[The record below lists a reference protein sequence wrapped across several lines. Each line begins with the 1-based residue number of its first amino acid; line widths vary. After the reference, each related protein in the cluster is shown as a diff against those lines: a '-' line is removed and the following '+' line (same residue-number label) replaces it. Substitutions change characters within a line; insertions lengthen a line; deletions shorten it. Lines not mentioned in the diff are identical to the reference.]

1 MEVSRV
7 SEFIWVEKYRPKT
20 IEECILP
27 QRTKKTFQDFVNKGE
42 IPNMLLSGP
51 PGIGKTT
58 VAKAL
63 CHQLGADF
71 YVINGSDEGRFLDT
85 VRNNAKNFAS
95 TVSLTSDSKHKV
107 IIIDEA
113 DNTTS
118 DVQLLLR
125 ASIEEFSG
133 NCRFIFT
140 CNYKNKIIEPL
151 HSRCS
156 VVDFSVS
163 KKDKPTIAAQFF
175 QRLNTILEEEKIDAD
190 KKVVA
195 ELINKH
201 FPDWRRVL
209 NECQRYSVGGKIDSG
224 ILATFSEVK
233 TNELVTNLKKKNFS
247 EVRKW
252 CVNNL
257 DNDPTVLLRHVYD
270 NLFTT
275 LVSSSIPAAVLII
288 AKYQYQVAFVA
299 DQEINLLACLTEI
312 MVECEFK

>member
-1 MEVSRV
+1 MRD
-7 SEFIWVEKYRPKT
+7 EFLWVEKYRPKT

-27 QRTKKTFQDFVNKGE
+27 ESTKKTFLDFLNKGE
-42 IPNMLLSGP
+42 IPNLLLAGP
-51 PGIGKTT
+51 AGCGKTT

-63 CHQLGADF
+63 CHQLGADY

-95 TVSLTSDSKHKV
+95 TVSLSSDSRHKV

-113 DNTTS
+113 DNTTP

-125 ASIEEFSG
+125 ASIEEFSN

-151 HSRCS
+151 HSRCA
-156 VVDFSVS
+156 VVEFGITG
-163 KKDKPTIAAQFF
+163 KQKPAIAASFF
-175 QRLNTILEEEKIDAD
+175 KRLNDILDDERIETD
-190 KKVVA
+190 KKVLA

-209 NECQRYSVGGKIDSG
+209 NECQRYAVSGKIDAG
-224 ILATFSEVK
+224 ILAHFSDVK
-233 TNELVTNLKKKNFS
+233 VNDLIKNLKAKDFK

-257 DNDPTVLLRHVYD
+257 DNDPAVLLRRIYD
-270 NLFTT
+270 ALYDS
-275 LVSSSIPAAVLII
+275 LVPNTIPAAVLTI
-288 AKYQYQVAFVA
+288 AKYQYQIAFVA

-312 MVECEFK
+312 MVEGEFK

>member
-1 MEVSRV
+1 MSD
-7 SEFIWVEKYRPKT
+7 FLWVEKYRPKT
-20 IEECILP
+20 INECILP
-27 QRTKKTFQDFVNKGE
+27 QDIKKTFQSFLDKGE
-42 IPNMLLSGP
+42 VPNLLLSGP
-51 PGIGKTT
+51 AGCGKTT

-63 CHQLGADF
+63 CHELGVDY

-85 VRNNAKNFAS
+85 VRNQAKNFAS

-113 DNTTS
+113 DNTTH

-125 ASIEEFSG
+125 ANIEEFYG

-151 HSRCS
+151 HSRCA
-156 VVDFSVS
+156 VVEFGIRG
-163 KKDKPTIAAQFF
+163 KQKQEIAASFF
-175 QRLNTILEEEKIDAD
+175 NRLVTILDQERVDAD
-190 KKVVA
+190 KKVIA

>member
-1 MEVSRV
+1 MIMRN
-7 SEFIWVEKYRPKT
+7 EFLWVEKYRPKT

-27 QRTKKTFQDFVNKGE
+27 TSIKKTFQDFLDKGE
-42 IPNMLLSGP
+42 VPNLLLAGP
-51 PGIGKTT
+51 AGCGKTT

-63 CHQLGADF
+63 CNELGVDV

-85 VRNNAKNFAS
+85 VRNTAKNFAS
-95 TVSLTSDSKHKV
+95 TVSLSSTAKHKV

-113 DNTTS
+113 DNTTN

-125 ASIEEFSG
+125 AFTEEFSG

-140 CNYKNKIIEPL
+140 CNFKNKIIEPL
-151 HSRCS
+151 HSRCACI
-156 VVDFSVS
+156 DFSTNS
-163 KKDKPTIAAQFF
+163 KVRPQLAAQFF
-175 QRLNTILEEEKIDAD
+175 KRLQEILVTENIESDN
-190 KKVVA
+190 KVLV

-209 NECQRYSVGGKIDSG
+209 NECQRYSSSGKIDSG
-224 ILATFSEVK
+224 ILATFSDVK
-233 TNELVTNLKKKNFS
+233 VNDLINHLKEKNFK

-252 CVNNL
+252 VVNNL
-257 DNDPTVLLRHVYD
+257 DNDATVLLRRIYD
-270 NLFTT
+270 SLYES
-275 LVSSSIPAAVLII
+275 LVPGSIPAAVLVL

-299 DQEINLLACLTEI
+299 DQEINMLACLTEL

>member
-1 MEVSRV
+1 MSD
-7 SEFIWVEKYRPKT
+7 FIWVEKYRPKT
-20 IEECILP
+20 IDECILP
-27 QRTKKTFQDFVNKGE
+27 DGIKKTFQDFLNAGE

-63 CHQLGADF
+63 CNQLGADY

-125 ASIEEFSG
+125 ASIEEFSK

-156 VVDFSVS
+156 VVDFSIH
-163 KKDKPTIAAQFF
+163 KRDKPTIAAQFF
-175 QRLNTILEEEKIDAD
+175 SRLTHILEEEKVDTD

-195 ELINKH
+195 QLINNH

-209 NECQRYSVGGKIDSG
+209 NECQRYSVSGKIDSG
-224 ILATFSEVK
+224 ILVTFSDVAVNDLIK
-233 TNELVTNLKKKNFS
+233 SLKEKNFS

-252 CVNNL
+252 VVANL
-257 DNDPTVLLRHVYD
+257 DNDTSMLLRRIYD
-270 NLFTT
+270 SLYDS
-275 LVSSSIPAAVLII
+275 LEHSSIPAAVLII
-288 AKYQYQVAFVA
+288 AKYQYQIAFVA
-299 DQEINLLACLTEI
+299 DQEINLLAALTEI

>member
-1 MEVSRV
+1 MSD
-7 SEFIWVEKYRPKT
+7 FIWVEKYRPQT
-20 IEECILP
+20 IDECILP
-27 QRTKKTFQDFVNKGE
+27 ENIKKTFKEFLNKGE

-51 PGIGKTT
+51 PGVGKTT

-63 CHQLGADF
+63 CRELGADY
-71 YVINGSDEGRFLDT
+71 YVVNGSDEGRFLDT

-95 TVSLTSDSKHKV
+95 TVSLSSESKHKV

-125 ASIEEFSG
+125 ASIEEFSN

-151 HSRCS
+151 HSSCA
-156 VVDFSVS
+156 VIDFNIT
-163 KKDKPTIAAQFF
+163 KKDKPVIAASFF
-175 QRLNTILEEEKIDAD
+175 KRLNDILGEERVESN
-190 KKVVA
+190 KKVLA

-224 ILATFSEVK
+224 ILATFSDVAVNDLLK
-233 TNELVTNLKKKNFS
+233 NLKEKNFP

-252 CVNNL
+252 VVSNL
-257 DNDPTVLLRHVYD
+257 DNDSSVLLRRIYD
-270 NLFTT
+270 ALYES
-275 LVSSSIPAAVLII
+275 LVPNTIPAAVLVI
-288 AKYQYQVAFVA
+288 AKYQYQIAFVA
-299 DQEINLLACLTEI
+299 DQEINLLAALTEI

>member
-1 MEVSRV
+1 MRD
-7 SEFIWVEKYRPKT
+7 EFLWVEKYRPKT

-27 QRTKKTFQDFVNKGE
+27 EQTKKTFLDFLDKGE
-42 IPNMLLSGP
+42 VPNLLLSGP
-51 PGIGKTT
+51 AGCGKTT

-63 CHQLGADF
+63 CSELGVDV

-95 TVSLTSDSKHKV
+95 TVSLSSEAKHKV

-113 DNTTS
+113 DNTTP

-125 ASIEEFSG
+125 ASIEEFSR

-151 HSRCS
+151 HSRCA
-156 VVDFSVS
+156 VVEFGIQG
-163 KKDKPTIAAQFF
+163 KHKQEIAAAFF
-175 QRLNTILEEEKIDAD
+175 GRLLSILEQEKIATD
-190 KKVVA
+190 KKVLA

-209 NECQRYSVGGKIDSG
+209 NECQRYAVGGKIDSG
-224 ILATFSEVK
+224 ILAHFSDVK
-233 TNELVTNLKKKNFS
+233 VNDLIKNLKEKNFS

-257 DNDPTVLLRHVYD
+257 DNDSSVLLRRIYD
-270 NLFTT
+270 SLNDS
-275 LVSSSIPAAVLII
+275 LVVSTIPAAVLII
-288 AKYQYQVAFVA
+288 AKYQYQIAFVA
-299 DQEINLLACLTEI
+299 DQEINMLACLTEI

>member
-1 MEVSRV
+1 MSD
-7 SEFIWVEKYRPKT
+7 FIWVEKYRPKL
-20 IEECILP
+20 IDECILP
-27 QRTKKTFQDFVNKGE
+27 DSIKKTFQDFVTAGE
-42 IPNMLLSGP
+42 LPNMLLSGP

-63 CHQLGADF
+63 CEQLGADF

-95 TVSLTSDSKHKV
+95 TVSLTSESKHKV

-125 ASIEEFSG
+125 ASIEEFSA

-140 CNYKNKIIEPL
+140 CNYKNKIIQPL
-151 HSRCS
+151 HSRCT
-156 VVDFSVS
+156 VIDFAVN
-163 KKDKPTIAAQFF
+163 KRDKPTIAAQFF
-175 QRLNTILEEEKIDAD
+175 SRINDILDKENIRSD

-209 NECQRYSVGGKIDSG
+209 NECQRYSAGGEIDSG
-224 ILATFSEVK
+224 ILASFSDVSINDLTK
-233 TNELVTNLKKKNFS
+233 NLKEKNFS

-252 CVNNL
+252 VSTNL
-257 DNDPTVLLRHVYD
+257 DND
-270 NLFTT
+270 TT
-275 LVSSSIPAAVLII
+275 LLFRRIYDSFYETLVANSIPAAVLIL

-299 DQEINLLACLTEI
+299 DQEINMLACLTEI
-312 MVECEFK
+312 MVECTFK

>member
-1 MEVSRV
+1 MND
-7 SEFIWVEKYRPKT
+7 EFLWVEKYRPKT
-20 IEECILP
+20 IEDCILP
-27 QRTKKTFQDFVNKGE
+27 ASIKKTFLDFLDKGE
-42 IPNMLLSGP
+42 VPNLLLAGP
-51 PGIGKTT
+51 AGCGKTT

-63 CHQLGADF
+63 CSQLGVDV

-95 TVSLTSDSKHKV
+95 TVSLSSESKHKV

-113 DNTTS
+113 DNTTP

-125 ASIEEFSG
+125 ASIEEFSR

-151 HSRCS
+151 HSRCA
-156 VVDFSVS
+156 VIEFGI
-163 KKDKPTIAAQFF
+163 KGKQKQEIATCFF
-175 QRLNTILEEEKIDAD
+175 KRLNSILEQERIDSD
-190 KKVVA
+190 KKVLA
-195 ELINKH
+195 QLINKH

-224 ILATFSEVK
+224 ILATFSDVAVNDLLK
-233 TNELVTNLKKKNFS
+233 NLKEKNFT

-252 CVNNL
+252 VVDNL
-257 DNDPTVLLRHVYD
+257 DNDTSVLLRRIYD
-270 NLFTT
+270 SLYTT
-275 LVSSSIPAAVLII
+275 LVSGSIPAAVLII
-288 AKYQYQVAFVA
+288 AKYQYQIAFVA
-299 DQEINLLACLTEI
+299 DQEINMLACLTEI

>member
-1 MEVSRV
+1 MRD
-7 SEFIWVEKYRPKT
+7 EFLWVEKYRPRK

-27 QRTKKTFQDFVNKGE
+27 DNIKKTFLDFLDKGE
-42 IPNMLLSGP
+42 VPNLLLAGP
-51 PGIGKTT
+51 AGCGKTT

-63 CHQLGADF
+63 CTELGVDY

-95 TVSLTSDSKHKV
+95 TVSLASTAKHKV

-113 DNTTS
+113 DNTTN

-125 ASIEEFSG
+125 AFIEEFSA

-140 CNYKNKIIEPL
+140 CNYKNKIVEPL
-151 HSRCS
+151 HSRCA
-156 VVDFSVS
+156 VVEFGI
-163 KKDKPTIAAQFF
+163 KGKEKQQIAAGFF
-175 QRLNTILEEEKIDAD
+175 KRLQEILGAEGVEYDN
-190 KKVVA
+190 KVLV

-209 NECQRYSVGGKIDSG
+209 NEIQRYSSGGAIDAG
-224 ILATFSEVK
+224 ILATFSDVK
-233 TNELVTNLKKKNFS
+233 VNNLISNLKQKNFP

-252 CVNNL
+252 VVDNL
-257 DNDPTVLLRHVYD
+257 DNDSGVLMRRIYD
-270 NLFTT
+270 ALYTSLAN
-275 LVSSSIPAAVLII
+275 SSIPAAVLII
-288 AKYQYQVAFVA
+288 AKYQYQIAFVA

>member
-1 MEVSRV
+1 MSD
-7 SEFIWVEKYRPKT
+7 FIWVEKYRPKT
-20 IEECILP
+20 IDECILP
-27 QRTKKTFQDFVNKGE
+27 DGIKKTFQDFLQAGE

-63 CHQLGADF
+63 CNQLGADY

-85 VRNNAKNFAS
+85 VRTNAKNFAS
-95 TVSLTSDSKHKV
+95 TVSLTSESKHKV

-125 ASIEEFSG
+125 ASIEEFSK

-140 CNYKNKIIEPL
+140 CNYKNKIIDPL

-156 VVDFSVS
+156 VVDFSVN

-175 QRLNTILEEEKIDAD
+175 SRINHILDKENIKSD

-195 ELINKH
+195 ELISKH

-209 NECQRYSVGGKIDSG
+209 NECQRYSVGGEIDSG
-224 ILATFSEVK
+224 ILASFSDVSINDLTK
-233 TNELVTNLKKKNFS
+233 NLKEKNFS

-252 CVNNL
+252 VNTNL
-257 DNDPTVLLRHVYD
+257 DNDTTLLFRRIYD
-270 NLFTT
+270 SLYET
-275 LVSSSIPAAVLII
+275 LVSSSIPAAVLIL

>member
-1 MEVSRV
+1 MSD
-7 SEFIWVEKYRPKT
+7 FIWVEKYRPQN
-20 IEECILP
+20 IDDCILP
-27 QRTKKTFQDFVNKGE
+27 ENIKKTFKEFLNKGE
-42 IPNMLLSGP
+42 IPNMLLAGP

-63 CHQLGADF
+63 CNELGVDY

-95 TVSLTSDSKHKV
+95 TVSLSSEAKHKV

-113 DNTTS
+113 DNTGN

-125 ASIEEFSG
+125 AFIEEFSN

-140 CNYKNKIIEPL
+140 CNYKNKILDPL
-151 HSRCS
+151 HSRCA
-156 VVDFSVS
+156 VIEFSV
-163 KKDKPTIAAQFF
+163 KGKEKQEIAGQFF
-175 QRLNTILEEEKIDAD
+175 KRLLSILDTERIESD
-190 KKVVA
+190 KKVLA

-209 NECQRYSVGGKIDSG
+209 NECQRYSVSGKIDSG
-224 ILATFSEVK
+224 ILATFSDIAVNDLIK
-233 TNELVTNLKKKNFS
+233 NLREKNFP

-252 CVNNL
+252 VNSNL
-257 DNDPTVLLRHVYD
+257 DNDSSVLLRRIYD
-270 NLFTT
+270 VLNES
-275 LVSSSIPAAVLII
+275 LVNSSIPAAVLII
-288 AKYQYQVAFVA
+288 ARYQYQIAFVA

>member
-1 MEVSRV
+1 MSD
-7 SEFIWVEKYRPKT
+7 FIWVEKYRPKT
-20 IEECILP
+20 IDECILP
-27 QRTKKTFQDFVNKGE
+27 DNIKKTFSDFVEKGE
-42 IPNMLLSGP
+42 IPHMLLSGP
-51 PGIGKTT
+51 PGVGKTT

-63 CHQLGADF
+63 CNQIGADH

-95 TVSLTSDSKHKV
+95 TVSLTGESKHKV

-113 DNTTS
+113 DNTTP

-151 HSRCS
+151 HSRCT
-156 VVDFSVS
+156 VVDFSIN
-163 KKDKPTIAAQFF
+163 KKDKPTIATQFF
-175 QRLNTILEEEKIDAD
+175 SRLTYILEEEKVDTD

-195 ELINKH
+195 QLINKH

-209 NECQRYSVGGKIDSG
+209 NECQRYSAGGEIDSG
-224 ILATFSEVK
+224 ILASFSDVSINDLTK
-233 TNELVTNLKKKNFS
+233 NLKEKNFS

-252 CVNNL
+252 VSTNL
-257 DNDPTVLLRHVYD
+257 DNDTTLLFRRIYD
-270 NLFTT
+270 SFYET
-275 LVSSSIPAAVLII
+275 LVSSSIPAAVLIL

>member
-1 MEVSRV
+1 MRD
-7 SEFIWVEKYRPKT
+7 EFLWVEKYRPKT

-27 QRTKKTFQDFVNKGE
+27 ENIKKTFKDFLNKGE
-42 IPNMLLSGP
+42 VPNLLLSGP
-51 PGIGKTT
+51 AGCGKTT

-63 CHQLGADF
+63 CAEIGVDS

-95 TVSLTSDSKHKV
+95 TVSLSSDAKHKV

-113 DNTTS
+113 DNTTP

-125 ASIEEFSG
+125 ASFEEFSS

-151 HSRCS
+151 HSRCA
-156 VVDFSVS
+156 VVEFGITGKQKQEV
-163 KKDKPTIAAQFF
+163 AASFF
-175 QRLNTILEEEKIDAD
+175 TRLNFILDKEGCEAD
-190 KKVVA
+190 KKVLA
-195 ELINKH
+195 ELIQKH

-209 NECQRYSVGGKIDSG
+209 NECQRYSVSGKIDSG
-224 ILATFSEVK
+224 ILVHFTDVK
-233 TNELVTNLKKKNFS
+233 VNDLIKNLKEKNFP

-257 DNDPTVLLRHVYD
+257 DNDPAVLLRRIYD
-270 NLFTT
+270 TLYTS
-275 LVSSSIPAAVLII
+275 LVSSSVPAAVLIL
-288 AKYQYQVAFVA
+288 AKYQYQIAFVA

-312 MVECEFK
+312 MVECKFK